1 MSRVKTGGWI
11 VSLKAGVL
19 RGLRLAGLV
28 PVSEHMQVVA
38 EAEAFRI
45 SSDIKHANLELSQAQ
60 LAELQRRG

>member
-11 VSLKAGVL
+11 VSLKAGVF

-28 PVSEHMQVVA
+28 PVSEHKQVVA
-38 EAEAFRI
+38 EAEEFRI

-60 LAELQRRG
+60 LAELQRRV

>member
-28 PVSEHMQVVA
+28 PVSEHKQVVA

-45 SSDIKHANLELSQAQ
+45 SSDIKNANLELSQAQ
-60 LAELQRRG
+60 LAELQRRV